1 MRTTID
7 LPDELFRALKLLAA
21 KRGASLNEVLRSA
34 VESELKR
41 EAARKRRERI
51 PFPVLDSHEPGALTL
66 TNGEIE
72 EHYSVCPVE

>member
-1 MRTTID
+1 MFTRTTID

-21 KRGASLNEVLRSA
+21 KRGASLNE
-34 VESELKR
+34 R

-72 EHYSVCPVE
+72 ELLT